1 MADFPI
7 RPDSLLRGAFV
18 EYGLSLPPLAFAFQF
33 NPETLSRNRTATFQ
47 ASCADG
53 DSTGTGGPCSE
64 ASEAEQR
71 SRLAEVSVTAETIGL
86 TLQLDAT
93 DDLNNGDGLAQQ
105 FGIGPQLSVLEL
117 MIYPKTDQL
126 FGLPL
131 GNLLGGSDQFGAAK
145 AKFLPILLF
154 IWGRKR
160 VLPVVMTSLQIT
172 EQEFF
177 PDLNPKRAQVAVQLQ
192 VLEGFNPPYLYTHG
206 WRMALAAMNLA
217 NVGDLLS
224 VF

>member
-7 RPDSLLRGAFV
+7 RPDGLLRGAFV

-33 NPETLSRNRTATFQ
+33 NPESLSRNRTATFQ
-47 ASCADG
+47 AAGADG
-53 DSTGTGGPCSE
+53 DAMDGVCSE
-64 ASEAEQR
+64 SSEEEQR
-71 SRLAEVSVTAETIGL
+71 SRLAEVSVTSESIGL

-93 DDLNNGDGLAQQ
+93 DDLNDGDGLTQQ

-131 GNLLGGSDQFGAAK
+131 GNLLGGSDQFGAAQ

-160 VLPVVMTSLQIT
+160 VLPVIMKSLQIT

-192 VLEGFNPPYLYTHG
+192 VLEGFNPPYLYTHA
-206 WRMALAAMNLA
+206 WRMALATMNLA

>member
-7 RPDSLLRGAFV
+7 RPKLLRGAFV

-33 NPETLSRNRTATFQ
+33 NPETLSRGRTASYTPAGAGGGAGAGTAGCRDRTEAQ
-47 ASCADG
+47 ERSCLAQVNV
-53 DSTGTGGPCSE
+53 ST
-64 ASEAEQR
+64 
-71 SRLAEVSVTAETIGL
+71 ETIGL

-93 DDLNNGDGLAQQ
+93 DDLDEGNGLAQQ

-126 FGLPL
+126 FGFPI
-131 GNLLGGSDQFGAAK
+131 GNLVGGTDQFGAAQ
-145 AKFLPILLF
+145 ARTIPIILF

-160 VLPVVMTSLQIT
+160 VVPVIITSMQIT
-172 EQEFF
+172 EQEYF
-177 PDLNPKRAQVAVQLQ
+177 PDLNPRRAQVAVQLQ
-192 VLEGFNPPYLYTHG
+192 VLEGFNPPYLYYHG
-206 WRMALAAMNLA
+206 WRVALGAMNLA
-217 NVGDLLS
+217 NIGDLGN